1 MTYQPR
7 YHVIFKIKNDD
18 GVIRDYC
25 REEPPMVMDDDAPH
39 GIRESNEEETRKW
52 ADLQLKVHGLHSYEI
67 QYW

>member
-25 REEPPMVMDDDAPH
+25 REEPPMTVLPEDPWV
-39 GIRESNEEETRKW
+39 REANETETREW
-52 ADLQLKVHGLHSYEI
+52 ADKMLKQHNLHSYEI